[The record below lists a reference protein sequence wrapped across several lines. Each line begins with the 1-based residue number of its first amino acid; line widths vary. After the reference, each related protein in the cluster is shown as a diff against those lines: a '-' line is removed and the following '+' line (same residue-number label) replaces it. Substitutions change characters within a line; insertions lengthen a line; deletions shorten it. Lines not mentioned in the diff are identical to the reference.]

1 MFTVKYEIQVWNT
14 ALEKIKKGI
23 LSDKKNLQMVFGMLK
38 YRKDIK
44 GEKGNGGM
52 DIRKSDRSFQ
62 QWCDCDLYD
71 RGSCFGYEIVCD

>member
-1 MFTVKYEIQVWNT
+1 MG
-14 ALEKIKKGI
+14 L
-23 LSDKKNLQMVFGMLK
+23 GMLK

-44 GEKGNGGM
+44 GEKENGGM

-71 RGSCFGYEIVCD
+71 RGSCFGYEIACV